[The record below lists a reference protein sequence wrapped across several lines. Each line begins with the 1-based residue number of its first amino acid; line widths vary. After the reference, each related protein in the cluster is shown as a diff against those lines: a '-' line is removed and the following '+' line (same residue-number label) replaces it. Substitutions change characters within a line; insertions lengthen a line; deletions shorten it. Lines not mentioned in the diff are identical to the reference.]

1 MGLGRGKTEHDG
13 ARDMSRKHGFWGHAD
28 EAKKWASKARR
39 REGKRDVD
47 ERLGARADESPDSH
61 VTQIVVSGN
70 PDTPFYVI
78 VEPEAMSYDF
88 PPQERVLL
96 TFVGPLTAPKFEVIH
111 EAEYLTIWRP
121 PDTEVWATLADGS
134 HEQIGGFA
142 DNPAPWMD
150 SAHPDTGPPPWE
162 RP

>member
-1 MGLGRGKTEHDG
+1 M
-13 ARDMSRKHGFWGHAD
+13 ARKHGFWGHAD
-28 EAKKWASKARR
+28 EAKKWASRARR
-39 REGKRDVD
+39 RDEQRDVD
-47 ERLGARADESPDSH
+47 EQLNAQADESADVR
-61 VTQIVVSGN
+61 VTRMLVSGD
-70 PDTPFYVI
+70 PTTSFSVM

-96 TFVGPLTAPKFEVIH
+96 TFIGPLTAPQFEVIQGT
-111 EAEYLTIWRP
+111 AYLTIWRP

-150 SAHPDTGPPPWE
+150 GAHPDTGSPPWE
-162 RP
+162 RS